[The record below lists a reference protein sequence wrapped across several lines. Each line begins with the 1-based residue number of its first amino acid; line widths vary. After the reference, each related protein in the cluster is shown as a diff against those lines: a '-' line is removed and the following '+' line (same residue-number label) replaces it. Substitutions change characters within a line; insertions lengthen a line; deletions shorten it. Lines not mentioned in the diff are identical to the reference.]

1 MNAIGYEY
9 KAVVT
14 SKEGIRRFILACRLA
29 APADKKQEEIAALLG
44 ISRSTFAAL
53 LDLGRLPKSS
63 SIPLESYVNMLRLLK
78 PTYPGTDILI
88 TEDELYKLIIVNKD
102 SNPGIE
108 SGLAQA
114 IKNQISREELR
125 EGGQAKDEI
134 VDKMALRF
142 TGLPRNGINYDDGET
157 SIGEA
162 KEKFLAM
169 MSGNYLPEYEIELA
183 ILSAIIE
190 REDGRHDPLWIRW
203 LCGLMPATYKP

>member
-1 MNAIGYEY
+1 MDTIGCEY
-9 KAVVT
+9 KPVVT

-78 PTYPGTDILI
+78 PTYPGTDTLI
-88 TEDELYKLIIVNKD
+88 TEDELYKLIIVNKED
-102 SNPGIE
+102 RPGIE

-114 IKNQISREELR
+114 IKKQISREELR

-134 VDKMALRF
+134 MDKMALRF
-142 TGLPRNGINYDDGET
+142 AGLPKNGINYDDGET
-157 SIGEA
+157 SIDEA

-169 MSGNYLPEYEIELA
+169 MSGNYLPEYEIEIA
-183 ILSAIIE
+183 ILSAMVE
-190 REDGRHDPLWIRW
+190 REDGQHDPLWIRW